1 VSRNYLVRE
10 DGDPVEFARTVSA
23 RTEYE
28 AAEAFVEALCD
39 GDSKEYKTPS
49 RTVIV
54 TAQNGKEVRYIVT
67 IEWSPSFCAVP
78 E

>member
-1 VSRNYLVRE
+1 VSRDYLVRE

-28 AAEAFVEALCD
+28 AAEAFLKALCD
-39 GDSKEYKTPS
+39 GDSEEYETPS

-54 TAQNGKEVRYIVT
+54 TSRSGTEIRYIVT
-67 IEWSPSFCAVP
+67 IEWTPSFCSVP